1 MASQQTVGL
10 VLGLLSAEYPDHM
23 NKLSPEQ
30 VRNLRNLYTQA
41 LSDIDDDMLKA
52 ASLRHIT
59 ESQWFPKVSELR
71 RAATRLSLPAARD
84 PMEAWGDVLKAI
96 RVVGYY
102 GAPIFDDPLTD
113 AVVRQMGWRD
123 LCMSEDATADRA
135 RFLDAYSRQAQREVH
150 QASLPLALQDGA
162 MADNVK
168 LLTAGVARALEARN
182 DT

>member
-41 LSDIDDDMLKA
+41 LSDIDDDILKA

-71 RAATRLSLPAARD
+71 SASARLIRPAACD
-84 PMEAWGDVLKAI
+84 PMEAWGAVLAAI
-96 RVVGYY
+96 RSVGFY
-102 GAPIFDDPLTD
+102 GSPEFDDPLT
-113 AVVRQMGWRD
+113 ALVVRQMGWRD

-135 RFLDAYSRQAQREVH
+135 RFVDAYARQAQREHSRAV
-150 QASLPLALQDGA
+150 LPLALQDGA
-162 MADNVK
+162 MAENVK
-168 LLTAGVARALEARN
+168 QLTAGVARALEAEK
-182 DT
+182 